1 MSDSLSTHDDVGTRE
16 KKWDFN
22 STIALAF
29 IVFWGGVYFIIPY
42 QIAKPKLF
50 LGRSLMGLEP
60 TLFPTISVILIVCLS
75 LYYRFISRFKRFSPQ
90 LTAFMALFILVF
102 IWGYNWVVMKI
113 AVQYAAP
120 FDYAALRLVLSGI
133 CLLFMLFLF
142 KKPIWPHEIWATF
155 LSGTLQLSAFYG
167 FSTWAVVNG
176 AAGKT
181 AILVY
186 GMPFWVILLAWP
198 TLGERLKRFQWLSV
212 AMALAGLL
220 FILMPFNIN
229 EALLSKGLALLAG
242 ISWAVGIIIS
252 KRLQQKT
259 KLDLLSYTTWQML
272 FGSIPLVLIALFTPS
287 PAIDWSF
294 PFVAA
299 MLYSIVPGNVMA
311 WLLWFYALNRLTAG
325 SAGLGTLAIPIV
337 GVLAAWMQLG
347 EQPTGLEAVGMVL
360 VVCALGI
367 NTFHALKSN

>member
-1 MSDSLSTHDDVGTRE
+1 ML
-16 KKWDFN
+16 
-22 STIALAF
+22 
-29 IVFWGGVYFIIPY
+29 
-42 QIAKPKLF
+42 
-50 LGRSLMGLEP
+50 
-60 TLFPTISVILIVCLS
+60 
-75 LYYRFISRFKRFSPQ
+75 KRFTPQ
-90 LTAFMALFILVF
+90 IKAFMALFLLVF

-120 FDYAALRLVLSGI
+120 FDYAALRLVLSGA
-133 CLLFMLFLF
+133 CLLFLLFLYR
-142 KKPIWPHEIWATF
+142 KLKWPREIGGTI
-155 LSGTLQLSAFYG
+155 LSGTLQLGAFYG

-176 AAGKT
+176 GAGKT

-186 GMPFWVILLAWP
+186 GMPFWVILLAWLI
-198 TLGERLKRFQWLSV
+198 LGERLKRFQWLSI

-259 KLDLLSYTTWQML
+259 KLDLLSYTAWQML
-272 FGSIPLVLIALFTPS
+272 FGSIPLILIALLTPS

-294 PFVAA
+294 PFVAV
-299 MLYSIVPGNVMA
+299 MFYSVVPGNVIA

-325 SAGLGTLAIPIV
+325 SAGLATLAIPII
-337 GVLAAWMQLG
+337 GVLAAWVQLG
-347 EQPTGLEAVGMVL
+347 EKPTEVEAVGMSL
-360 VVCALGI
+360 VVCALVI
-367 NTFHALKSN
+367 NTIYALKSYEKSS